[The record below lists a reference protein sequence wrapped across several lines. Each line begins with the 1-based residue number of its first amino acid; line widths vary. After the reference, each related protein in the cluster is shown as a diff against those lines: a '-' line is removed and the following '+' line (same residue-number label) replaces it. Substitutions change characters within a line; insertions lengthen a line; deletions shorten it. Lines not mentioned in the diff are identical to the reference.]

1 VTEEGIGPSSKSAY
15 RNRGRVRSPPN
26 STHQF
31 YTMEQTSKRSPGRP
45 KKTPAPATAT
55 ATKPKV
61 SKVKRKLADETKLP
75 VLFETIGNK
84 GGIYLK
90 IKNKGLTVF
99 DEETGKVRGLRYASE
114 ENSVF
119 IDEQSS
125 AASVSQV
132 LFENKILIANYTQ
145 PNLIK
150 FLDMHPGNAAN
161 GGSLF
166 QRANKEANIEQ
177 ELDNEFMVHDAVSL
191 IKSRPIEE
199 LLPVAMALKIE
210 TNQKDLA
217 IKRALVIAA
226 KRKPAEFMSLVDS
239 PMVNARSV
247 VAQAFD
253 FQIVEER
260 NGGVVWFDTGKLI
273 VSLPV
278 GQDRVEILTRFAMTD
293 KGASVL
299 SEMEKQLEMIA

>member
-1 VTEEGIGPSSKSAY
+1 
-15 RNRGRVRSPPN
+15 
-26 STHQF
+26 
-31 YTMEQTSKRSPGRP
+31 MEQTQKRSPGRP
-45 KKTPAPATAT
+45 KKNPAPAAETA
-55 ATKPKV
+55 APKTKKITKV
-61 SKVKRKLADETKLP
+61 RRKLPDEEKLP
-75 VLFETIGNK
+75 VLYETIASK

-90 IKNKGLTVF
+90 IKNKGLTVY
-99 DEETGKVRGLRYASE
+99 DEATNEVRGMRYCPE

-119 IDEQSS
+119 VDEQSKS
-125 AASVSQV
+125 AQTAQV
-132 LFENKILIANYTQ
+132 VFENKILVVNYQ
-145 PNLIK
+145 KPNLIR
-150 FLDMHPGNAAN
+150 FLDLHPGNKAN

-166 QRANKEANIEQ
+166 QRANKQANFEE
-177 ELDNEFMVHDAVSL
+177 ELENEFLVHDAISL

-199 LLPVAMALKIE
+199 LLPVAMALRIE

-217 IKRALVIAA
+217 IKRALVLAA